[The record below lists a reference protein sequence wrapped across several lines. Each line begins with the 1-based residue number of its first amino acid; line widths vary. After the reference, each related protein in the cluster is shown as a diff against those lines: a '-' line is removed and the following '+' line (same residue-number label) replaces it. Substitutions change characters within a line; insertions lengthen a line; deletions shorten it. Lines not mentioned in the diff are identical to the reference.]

1 MKLFSKLSALGAV
14 LVMTTAFASADIIAS
29 NQTNTNYIG
38 FLGGPPA
45 TPQPTLSA
53 VPTFAAL
60 PTANL
65 LNVTSAWDIALPGSE
80 WVGVSAQAGPGGTTN
95 PAQGFYLFI
104 YTFANSGSLTNLSVL
119 ADDTTSVWLGS
130 SVFTAQKVV
139 MAGNLGTDTHCAD
152 NAPSCFL
159 NRVGSLS
166 APPYTVNAGD
176 KLYFIVQQAGNV
188 NAAPGANPSGVD
200 FLGRLDTGAVPEPSS
215 LLMLGTGLIGSA
227 GMMMRRMRAARS

>member
-14 LVMTTAFASADIIAS
+14 LVMTTAFASATSFGS

-45 TPQPTLSA
+45 TPQPALSA
-53 VPTFAAL
+53 VPSVGPFA
-60 PTANL
+60 TANL
-65 LNVTSAWDIALPGSE
+65 LGVTSAWDVALAGSQ
-80 WVGVSAQAGPGGTTN
+80 WVGVNANAGPGGAAN
-95 PAQGFYLFI
+95 PAQGYYLFV
-104 YTFANSGSLTNLSVL
+104 YTFATGGSLTSLNVL

-130 SVFTAQKVV
+130 SVLTATKVI
-139 MAGNLGTDTHCAD
+139 MAGDLGSDTHCAD
-152 NAPSCFL
+152 NAPSCSL
-159 NRVGSLS
+159 NRVGSLM

-188 NAAPGANPSGVD
+188 NAAPGSNPSGVD
-200 FLGRLDTGAVPEPSS
+200 FVGNLDTGAVPEPSS
-215 LLMLGTGLIGSA
+215 LLMLGTGLVGSA